1 MKAINLS
8 SEKIKQLL
16 NVSSE
21 VVLYDCLESTNSQ
34 AKELA
39 TSGNANEGD
48 LIISLSQ
55 SGGRGRMG
63 RSFYSPKGCGVYF
76 SLVLKPKL
84 PAEDISLITPIAA
97 VAVALAIEKATHK
110 SPKIKWVN
118 DIFLNGKKVCGIL
131 SEASFNSSGGAE
143 YVILGIGMNLK
154 APSDG
159 YPAEIKNIAGSIFEE
174 NEELNANAL
183 VADTV
188 NEFFTLYNDLYSKNI
203 PNEYKKRMM
212 LMGDDINYTVNSTKK
227 SGRVVGLDDR
237 FHIIVENEAGER
249 EALQSGEV
257 TIGSGKV

>member
-1 MKAINLS
+1 MSVLILP
-8 SEKIKQLL
+8 EK
-16 NVSSE
+16 
-21 VVLYDCLESTNSQ
+21 T
-34 AKELA
+34 
-39 TSGNANEGD
+39 
-48 LIISLSQ
+48 
-55 SGGRGRMG
+55 
-63 RSFYSPKGCGVYF
+63 
-76 SLVLKPKL
+76 KL
-84 PAEDISLITPIAA
+84 PFNLITPAA
-97 VAVALAIEKATHK
+97 ACAVYDALKRIGICDI
-110 SPKIKWVN
+110 KIKWVN
-118 DIFLNGKKVCGIL
+118 DILKNGKKVCGIL